1 MIFFINIKLYF
12 EKACKYVKCRF
23 VFLVTGLIC
32 SAMLKKLSNKANNVK
47 EQVLAKDLEEHSR
60 YIIDVLFILYT
71 RVVLKAET
79 NGVIST

>member
-1 MIFFINIKLYF
+1 M
-12 EKACKYVKCRF
+12 
-23 VFLVTGLIC
+23 TGLIC